1 MYIVESTNKFSTNI
15 KEIVNIHQENLAL
28 KKAIERFSLMEA
40 EWSNTKAENQ
50 RLRSIVGFT
59 TVQKSRPLTAHIIS
73 REPASWFQW
82 IIIDKG
88 RQDGIYINAPVL
100 AWAGSKPAVM
110 GRVEEVFINSAK
122 VVLVTNVLS
131 AMPAE
136 ARALP
141 EDGLVEGQNSHYLK
155 INYLMPDTK
164 IKVGDEVVT
173 SPLSSVFPPDI
184 LIGTISDFSSS
195 DDEAFRSAVIK
206 PAVNFNNLREA
217 IVLIQENH

>member
-1 MYIVESTNKFSTNI
+1 MYIVESTNKFSANI

-40 EWSNTKAENQ
+40 EWNNTRTENQ
-50 RLRSIVGFT
+50 RLRAIVGFT
-59 TVQKSRPLTAHIIS
+59 AAKKSHPLAAHIIS

-82 IIIDKG
+82 ITIDKG
-88 RQDGIYINAPVL
+88 RQDGVYINAPVL
-100 AWAGSKPAVM
+100 AWVGNKPAVM

-131 AMPAE
+131 AMPGE
-136 ARALP
+136 VKALP
-141 EDGLVEGQNSHYLK
+141 EDGLIEGQNSHTLR

-164 IKVGDEVVT
+164 VKVGDEVVT

-184 LIGTISDFSSS
+184 LIGTISDFSASG
-195 DDEAFRSAVIK
+195 DEAFHSAIIK

-217 IVLIQENH
+217 IVLIAENR